1 MTAKHKILSKDITP
15 EQREIIKEQFPDA
28 FNNGID
34 PSKFNL
40 LLETQK
46 EPDILYHYTTMG
58 TLQSILNNV
67 KEKGTLILRGTHV
80 EYLNDETE
88 YVLACRL
95 LTDMLKEY
103 ANTMDTADRKGI
115 FKNMNAKMFDKIGS
129 LLTGKPYVTSL
140 SENHDNLPMWNTYGD
155 NGRGVTIGIK
165 KESIVNFD
173 ASLVR
178 CSYYEESFKLY
189 MNPFIKKLYKGLS
202 FTGNRYSYEDPD
214 FYLGILY
221 TLIKHFAYEYE
232 NEWRIVKCASNGD
245 VKYQERN
252 GLLKPYIEHTFEKDA
267 LKEIIIGPCADK
279 ELAKKLIE
287 CILEKVGYDISDENK
302 ENFIKIR
309 KSEVPFRQI

>member
-1 MTAKHKILSKDITP
+1 MTIKRKILSKAITP
-15 EQREIIKEQFPDA
+15 EQKEIIKEQFPDA

-88 YVLACRL
+88 YVFACGIL
-95 LTDMLKEY
+95 EGMLKDYVNIMDPTDKKDLLKYMNSKKFEY
-103 ANTMDTADRKGI
+103 
-115 FKNMNAKMFDKIGS
+115 IGS
-129 LLTGKPYVTSL
+129 LITGKPYVTSL

-155 NGRGVTIGIK
+155 NGRGVAIGIK
-165 KESIVNFD
+165 KETIANLN
-173 ASLVR
+173 ASWVK
-178 CSYYEESFKLY
+178 CSYDKESFKSY
-189 MNPFIKKLYKGLS
+189 MSMFIKDLYEKIS
-202 FTGNRYSYEDPD
+202 FVDGFTYEDPD
-214 FYLGILY
+214 FLLGILY
-221 TLIKHFAYEYE
+221 TSIKHFAYEYE

-245 VKYQERN
+245 VKHQEN
-252 GLLKPYIEHTFEKDA
+252 KGILKPYIDHSFEKEA

-287 CILEKVGYDISDENK
+287 CILEKVGYDISDEKN
-302 ENFIKIR
+302 ENYVKIR
-309 KSEVPFRQI
+309 KSEVPFR